1 MLMLKL
7 KLLVVTA
14 DMAVMLALVLAAT
27 VVTLAVEPVVVPLA
41 VLQAAA
47 VQQAM
52 LAQ

>member
-1 MLMLKL
+1 M
-7 KLLVVTA
+7 VTA
-14 DMAVMLALVLAAT
+14 DMAVMLVLVLAET
-27 VVTLAVEPVVVPLA
+27 VVTLAVEPVVVPLV